1 MISQRFRVSLT
12 VVLLTIGTVVACGV
26 PGDSSFKRTP
36 SDKIPFNLA
45 DTTTTSSSSST
56 TTTVSDSPLPTTIAP
71 LPQIEEFSLYFVA
84 GSQVVEVPTPVFAPA
99 SLGQVLIL
107 LENGPPAGD
116 VSTGVRSA
124 IPARAKSIPNQS
136 RGLVTI
142 DLPTD
147 FFTGMEPQD
156 QRLAVAQYVLTVT
169 ALAGVGQVKFTQEGV
184 PISVNNGNGQ
194 ATEPGQ
200 ELVHEDYERL
210 LKPGAPDVTVPPA
223 TTIPAPPDDAGS
235 TTITA

>member
-1 MISQRFRVSLT
+1 MIAQRLRVSLT
-12 VVLLTIGTVVACGV
+12 MVVLGIGTIVACGV

-56 TTTVSDSPLPTTIAP
+56 TTTVSDSPVPTTVAP
-71 LPQIEEFSLYFVA
+71 LPQIQEFSLYFVA

-169 ALAGVGQVKFTQEGV
+169 ELAGVGQVKFTQEGL

-200 ELVHEDYERL
+200 SLVHDDYERL
-210 LKPGAPDVTVPPA
+210 LKPGAPEVTIPA
-223 TTIPAPPDDAGS
+223 TTVVAVPPDDATS
-235 TTITA
+235 TTVAA